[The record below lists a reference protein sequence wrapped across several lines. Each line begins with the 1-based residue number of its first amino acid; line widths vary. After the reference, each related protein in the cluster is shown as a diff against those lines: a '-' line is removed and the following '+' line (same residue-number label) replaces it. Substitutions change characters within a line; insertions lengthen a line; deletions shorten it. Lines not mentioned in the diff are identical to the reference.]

1 MTWKILTVD
10 DDKGMRTLLRA
21 TLERKGFQVVEASDG
36 EAAVEQ
42 VFNSP
47 PDLIL
52 MDVMMPRMDGFTACQ
67 IIRSTKSTAHIPVIL
82 LSALSSG
89 QHKARGLEAGANL
102 YLTKP
107 VPPSILVETVNG
119 ILRDAYTN

>member
-1 MTWKILTVD
+1 MAWKILAVD
-10 DDKGMRTLLRA
+10 DDKGMRILLRA
-21 TLERKGFQVVEASDG
+21 TLERKGFQVVEASNG

-42 VFNSP
+42 VFASP
-47 PDLIL
+47 PDL

-67 IIRSTKSTAHIPVIL
+67 IIRNTKSTAHIPVIL

-89 QHKARGLEAGANL
+89 QHKDKGLESGANL

-107 VPPSILVETVNG
+107 VPPSILVETVKG
-119 ILRDAYTN
+119 VLRDTYAN